1 MKNARRNIRI
11 DLQEQVDALSSNRD
25 NTRLVAAGSKG
36 LMKIFSTE
44 NSTLSVVA
52 DLRPVRTRKLNLMYS
67 ASHVAWSP
75 VVDNLVATTSTNGA
89 VVLWDVEKGALER
102 IYKAHNR
109 SATKVCFHRI
119 DRNTFISGAKDAIV
133 AQYDLR
139 SPTFAQKFISG
150 SFDPVRDIQ
159 FGLHFEQMDIFVSAD
174 DGGSVRFWDLRRN
187 DRPLKQFV
195 AHHGPASVALNPSY
209 DDRNLIAT
217 AGRDKFIRIWKW
229 SDWSDGGTN
238 SAIYSVESTTPVARV
253 QWRPQHK
260 YQVSSCAVVND
271 INIYIWDIRRP
282 FLPFASFDDHRDM
295 CSDMIWNPE
304 VDDSFVTAAKD
315 GLIVMHYFE
324 NAHYPLAYVND
335 IAVDVS
341 PSGEIVIAL
350 SDQLKLK
357 NEALTDKEKLEKGEA
372 VPPRRRKYDPFQS
385 WTHSS
390 LIRCVPRAAQK
401 ALCPDNFIRL
411 AQNYK
416 LSGGELE
423 VLCDYNSQVAE
434 SIGSCQVAHTWRMLS
449 LLCSLSPFFDPSSSK
464 RNSSSEH
471 RPSHQSGESEE
482 VVTRSRFSSSRSSG
496 GAMRNADGSDEV
508 MGCLFA
514 TCVPPTLSETA
525 DFYFGDA
532 ELNTAG
538 LASDLL
544 DVNMS
549 CRLDSSPFLR
559 MEAFLP
565 RPCDELETLE
575 ETRSMSSEEASSSS
589 FSSTADESD
598 TSMEQYYSRIG
609 RFRCFPMLPMEAFL
623 PRPCDELETLEET
636 RSMSSEEAS
645 SSSFSSTADESDT
658 SMEQYYSRIGGL
670 SVSVDAI
677 CPPPWDPLPMI
688 QSMFMQYA
696 EVGDVQ
702 TCVSILLVL
711 GEKTVDLVDI
721 SVQKL
726 WFLDYLEMLECYE
739 LWNTCAEVIKLCWIP
754 SVSALSRES
763 TFLRLVCQKCKA
775 VSTNV
780 SPICK
785 KCLRKFNF
793 TCAVCAMPVRGVWGW
808 CRECRHGGHPEHLA
822 QWFSTDS
829 HCPTGCG
836 HLCVPANRERDSR
849 SSLNDSVECENRD
862 SSASTACEE
871 KITL

>member
-150 SFDPVRDIQ
+150 SFDPIRDIQ

-217 AGRDKFIRIWKW
+217 AGRDKFIRVDLEMVGLVRWGHKFGNIF
-229 SDWSDGGTN
+229 SRIDN
-238 SAIYSVESTTPVARV
+238 ARRSRSMEAAT
-253 QWRPQHK
+253 Q
-260 YQVSSCAVVND
+260 
-271 INIYIWDIRRP
+271 I
-282 FLPFASFDDHRDM
+282 
-295 CSDMIWNPE
+295 SDMIWNPE

-341 PSGEIVIAL
+341 PSGEI
-350 SDQLKLK
+350 LKLK

-464 RNSSSEH
+464 
-471 RPSHQSGESEE
+471 PGESEE

-544 DVNMS
+544 DVNI
-549 CRLDSSPFLR
+549 RLDSSPFLR

-598 TSMEQYYSRIG
+598 TSMEQY
-609 RFRCFPMLPMEAFL
+609 C
-623 PRPCDELETLEET
+623 
-636 RSMSSEEAS
+636 
-645 SSSFSSTADESDT
+645 
-658 SMEQYYSRIGGL
+658 SRIGGL

-785 KCLRKFNF
+785 N
-793 TCAVCAMPVRGVWGW
+793 AMPVRGVWGW

-836 HLCVPANRERDSR
+836 HLCVPGRR
-849 SSLNDSVECENRD
+849 
-862 SSASTACEE
+862 
-871 KITL
+871 K